1 VLATGFDEIL
11 VACADLLALKP
22 TGTIETKTTEITGD
36 VALMH
41 SPWTQVGTGED
52 GGKVSF

>member
-1 VLATGFDEIL
+1 LATGFDETL
-11 VACADLLALKP
+11 VALADLLALKP

-52 GGKVSF
+52 GGKVSL